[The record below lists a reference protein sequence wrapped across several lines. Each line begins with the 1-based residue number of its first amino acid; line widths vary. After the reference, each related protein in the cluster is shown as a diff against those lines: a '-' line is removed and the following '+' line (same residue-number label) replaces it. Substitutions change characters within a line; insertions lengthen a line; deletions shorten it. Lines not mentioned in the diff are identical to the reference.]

1 MFVVGHSLLYKSAL
15 NLSSISSGTLA
26 LGKVSFDLLSL
37 GEYSLYTT
45 LYYTLINLSLA
56 LNRAFALHPFG
67 KTQSNAP
74 GP

>member
-1 MFVVGHSLLYKSAL
+1 MFVVGHSLLYQSAL

-56 LNRAFALHPFG
+56 LN
-67 KTQSNAP
+67 
-74 GP
+74 